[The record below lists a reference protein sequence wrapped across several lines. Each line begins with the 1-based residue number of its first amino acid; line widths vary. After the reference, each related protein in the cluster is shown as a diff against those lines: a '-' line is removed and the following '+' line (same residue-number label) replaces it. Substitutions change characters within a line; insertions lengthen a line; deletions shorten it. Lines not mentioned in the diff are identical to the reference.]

1 MIARI
6 PAVLLLGLCVG
17 CASARPSAPRALLS
31 DVHSG
36 AMGEPAAFAPT
47 MPAPVASVL
56 GIGEGPVPEFGR
68 GAAFAGELRPAPLA
82 PTPAPR
88 LLGGGGGYTG
98 VKAGVFLPTGDL
110 SDLDTGASAELVF
123 GHELLSFLAVEGSVG
138 FLSAETSQLDF
149 QGIPLYVQA
158 RANLPITVLEF
169 YGGIGVGTMYVD
181 VNGQVNSGSSIGR
194 VSKSEF
200 AAAANAF
207 LGAEVG
213 LGNLAVGIEG
223 KYQRADDVGGVEV
236 EGTSVMVTGRLPF

>member
-1 MIARI
+1 MLNRFAYVFLFASLAACSTSRPVSPARGTASEHLVGDPRTSGAFAVEPTWEKAVIDSDAESTAGGGILPAPIRI
-6 PAVLLLGLCVG
+6 PA
-17 CASARPSAPRALLS
+17 P
-31 DVHSG
+31 
-36 AMGEPAAFAPT
+36 
-47 MPAPVASVL
+47 
-56 GIGEGPVPEFGR
+56 I
-68 GAAFAGELRPAPLA
+68 
-82 PTPAPR
+82 

-138 FLSAETSQLDF
+138 FLSAENSMFDV

-158 RANLPITVLEF
+158 RASLPITVLEF

-181 VNGQVNSGSSIGR
+181 VNGQVNSGGSVGR

-213 LGNLAVGIEG
+213 IGNLAVGVEG
-223 KYQRADDVGGVEV
+223 KYQRADDVGGVEI